1 MRNQV
6 VKKVIIDSINSFTGN
21 DSKSYVVVEIDHDR
35 HIISFASDGADPFA
49 QDFLGLCLMDKDIRK
64 EIDWGMRTRRK
75 NPAKVITRRGQSGSS
90 DLSIVINKNGKLGEY
105 FEKKV
110 ASIHLSCFGKINLEN
125 VSFWSGDLAV
135 LLYAYGKF
143 IVKGKSAWLIEPTTQ
158 ERIRVLKSWKYIQP
172 RVSAGV
178 SVNSLQESYIAD
190 NPNPKPRR
198 AHNNTGKTIVHHTI
212 TFR

>member
-1 MRNQV
+1 MRDHV
-6 VKKVIIDSINSFTGN
+6 IKKIMIDSINCFTDKAN
-21 DSKSYVVVEIDHDR
+21 KCFIVVEIDHK
-35 HIISFASDGADPFA
+35 HHTVCFNTDGADPFF
-49 QDFLGLCLMDKDIRK
+49 QDVLGICLMDKDIRK
-64 EIDWGMRTRRK
+64 EIDWGMRANRK
-75 NPAKVITRRGQSGSS
+75 NPAKVVTRRGQSGSS
-90 DLSIVINKNGKLGEY
+90 DISIIVNKNGKLGEY

-158 ERIRVLKSWKYIQP
+158 ERIRVIKSWKYIQP